1 MKVTLRKILIAKNNV
16 RWELDDRKNQATE
29 KRNKQSLKTADNW
42 WKNPSYQYTKQWQKI
57 KTKIKYQRQF
67 SN

>member
-29 KRNKQSLKTADNW
+29 KRNKQSLKTVDNW
-42 WKNPSYQYTKQWQKI
+42 WKNPSYQYTKQW
-57 KTKIKYQRQF
+57 
-67 SN
+67 